1 MPCCH
6 RLGSGPQ
13 KTQIDGPI
21 TQLWDSSDNSAA
33 GFAQVSM
40 GSGQFGWPASGSAL
54 FGPVFDET
62 IASVPDSS
70 ALGLLG
76 IGPAGSLLVR
86 RRSIAA

>member
-1 MPCCH
+1 
-6 RLGSGPQ
+6 
-13 KTQIDGPI
+13 
-21 TQLWDSSDNSAA
+21 
-33 GFAQVSM
+33 M